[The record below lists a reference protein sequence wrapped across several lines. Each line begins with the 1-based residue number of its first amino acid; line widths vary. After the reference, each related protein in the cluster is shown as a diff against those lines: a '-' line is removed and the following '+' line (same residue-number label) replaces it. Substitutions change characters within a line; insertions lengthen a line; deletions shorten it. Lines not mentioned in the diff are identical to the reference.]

1 MKKMPRFAVVLS
13 GCGRADGTEIHEAV
27 TLLLAIDKAGCT
39 YQCYAPDIEQAAVIN
54 NLTSEKTE
62 EHRNVLIESARIARG
77 DIKPLAELNFKEYE
91 CIVFP
96 GGLGAITNW
105 CDFAK
110 SGINCTV
117 ESSVRRVLEGA
128 YQENL
133 VIGAMCIAPVMVA
146 KVLGKYGIKLTIGND
161 KTVAE
166 VIKKTGAEHENKK
179 AEEACIDEEHYIVTT
194 PAYML
199 AKSIKE
205 VAMGA
210 EAMVAAMIKMAQEK

>member
-27 TLLLAIDKAGCT
+27 TALLAIDKAGCT
-39 YQCYAPDIEQAAVIN
+39 YQCYAPDIEQSAVIN

-62 EHRNVLIESARIARG
+62 ERRNVLVESARIARG
-77 DIKPLAELNFKEYE
+77 NIKPVSELNLKEYD

-110 SGINCTV
+110 SGVNCTV
-117 ESSVRRVLEGA
+117 DGSISRVLEGA
-128 YQENL
+128 YKEKL
-133 VIGAMCIAPVMVA
+133 VIGAMCIAPVLVA
-146 KVLGKYGIKLTIGND
+146 KVLGKYGITVTIGND

-166 VIKKTGAEHENKK
+166 AIRKTGAEHKNCLVQ
-179 AEEACIDEEHYIVTT
+179 EALVDEKNYIVTT

-199 AKSIKE
+199 AKSVKE
-205 VAMGA
+205 VAAGA
-210 EAMVAAMIKMAQEK
+210 EAMVKEMVRLAQEK